1 MVKSQQELKT
11 KRLQDLLAK
20 NDQTAFESYK
30 HYLDPEK
37 RLNAKES
44 GRRYYFAKKLE
55 EKLEASKPKEAQ
67 TELVESDEDKMKR
80 IRE

>member
-1 MVKSQQELKT
+1 
-11 KRLQDLLAK
+11 
-20 NDQTAFESYK
+20 
-30 HYLDPEK
+30 LDPEK